1 MKKEEASA
9 QECLTSPENLMPAN
23 DGPNLRSQ
31 ALGEEQ
37 LLMPAHLPMPDLS
50 RRRPITMRMPPS
62 SYLAA
67 DCYH

>member
-1 MKKEEASA
+1 
-9 QECLTSPENLMPAN
+9 MPAN

-31 ALGEEQ
+31 VLGEEQ
-37 LLMPAHLPMPDLS
+37 LLMPAHLPMRDLS